1 MKTNEAVRDRILR
14 LCQEHDMT
22 INRLAQGAGQ
32 GLFQQVQIHLL
43 LLLGQQAQRRVHIGD
58 DLAAAADIAAVY
70 LADGG
75 AVRLEPPPQLV

>member
-1 MKTNEAVRDRILR
+1 MLVAVRHLGGGK
-14 LCQEHDMT
+14 HDVDEVP
-22 INRLAQGAGQ
+22 AQGAGQ

-58 DLAAAADIAAVY
+58 DLAAAADIATVY

>member
-1 MKTNEAVRDRILR
+1 MHYCYQKFGSFESALKSTS
-14 LCQEHDMT
+14 
-22 INRLAQGAGQ
+22 GQ
-32 GLFQQVQIHLL
+32 TLVQQIQVHLL
-43 LLLGQQAQRRVHIGD
+43 LLLGQQAQGRVHIGD